1 MKRYNFKKNI
11 LIKKFLIFF
20 VILIFN
26 VFCLN
31 LFANPTESELKNI
44 KENIR
49 NKKEELNKTKKQ
61 AELIKKEVLN
71 LGYFLN
77 KTRKNIKKIEKD
89 IDLQQNDYQ
98 KYTLKLNTEKQRE
111 RYYKKVL
118 SREIEFLYKQ
128 KYINN
133 NEFLKTL
140 NSFFLDADFGKNVQE
155 AKILETFLMY
165 NRNKVY
171 YIKDIQHSIQKTQ
184 NKIEE
189 TISELNKNKE
199 KNKETQNKYSIEQQT
214 KQKVLKE
221 VVLTQKQYEKQIK
234 DLEVAA
240 RQMEKLLKE
249 LARKSSLA
257 NKAKVS
263 NTNRKVE
270 SMKLSNLVRELGYI
284 SMPVSGNIIVKY
296 GKNKH
301 EKYDTYH
308 LSNGIEIETSGSVG
322 AKAVYPGK
330 VVFCDRFSSYGNT
343 VIIEH
348 PKQVY
353 TVYAYLDKI
362 TVSKDQNVNKGTVLG
377 MTGVSAVKNVN
388 ALYFEVRLNGIAV
401 DPEDWIK

>member
-1 MKRYNFKKNI
+1 MKRYYFKKVF
-11 LIKKFLIFF
+11 LIKHILVFFLI
-20 VILIFN
+20 LSFN
-26 VFCLN
+26 VFFSY
-31 LFANPTESELKNI
+31 LFANPTASELKNI
-44 KENIR
+44 KENIK
-49 NKKEELNKTKKQ
+49 NKKEELNKTKQQ
-61 AELIKKEVLN
+61 AELIKKEVKNISYRLN
-71 LGYFLN
+71 I
-77 KTRKNIKKIEKD
+77 TRNNIKKIEND
-89 IDLQQNDYQ
+89 INLQQNDYQ
-98 KYTLKLNTEKQRE
+98 KYTSKLNTEKQRE

-118 SREIEFLYKQ
+118 SKEIEFLYKQ

-140 NSFFLDADFGKNVQE
+140 NSFFIDGEFGKNVQE

-165 NRNKVY
+165 NKNKVY
-171 YIKDIQHSIQKTQ
+171 HIKNVQHSIIKTQ
-184 NKIEE
+184 DKIEQK
-189 TISELNKNKE
+189 ISELNKNKE

-234 DLEVAA
+234 DLEVTA

-257 NKAKVS
+257 NKGKVS
-263 NTNRKVE
+263 STNRKVE
-270 SMKLSNLVRELGYI
+270 SIKLSNLVKELGYI
-284 SMPVSGNIIVKY
+284 SMPVSGNIIIKY

-308 LSNGIEIETSGSVG
+308 LSNGIEIETGGSVG

-353 TVYAYLDKI
+353 TVYSYLDKI
-362 TVSKDQNVNKGTVLG
+362 TVSKDQNVSKGTVLG
-377 MTGVSAVKNVN
+377 MTGISAFKNVN

-401 DPEDWIK
+401 DPESWIK